1 MTDFYLWMCNLF
13 VLVAYISEEL
23 NVVTRFGSC
32 CCLIGF
38 ILSIFMMCE
47 SIVVYAERRCGHI
60 RSENAGMSIEKK
72 GENPFHRKPEGS

>member
-1 MTDFYLWMCNLF
+1 MTDFYCWMSSLF

-38 ILSIFMMCE
+38 IFFMMCE
-47 SIVVYAERRCGHI
+47 SIVVYAERRCGD
-60 RSENAGMSIEKK
+60 A
-72 GENPFHRKPEGS
+72 